1 MLRSPAR
8 IGSQPGPGGS
18 PGTSGDGQHPLMT
31 LAILGENVA
40 TAAAAPVVAVDPTEV
55 WVGAVGSKANEVLST
70 WRETPPRGGTGQWKR
85 GLVAAA
91 AATGGAAEVAA
102 ALQTNHAIEFA
113 KCAATSPTSRPA
125 GSTVPGL
132 GVTLANCKIQF
143 LPFARER
150 F

>member
-31 LAILGENVA
+31 
-40 TAAAAPVVAVDPTEV
+40 DPTEV